1 MLLPVDV
8 ALMVEM
14 RRRAV
19 AFAAEKNFSFLNRG
33 DGGFSKASFLLS
45 EKTGDSVD
53 KILNDAE
60 KRARKNRGI

>member
-1 MLLPVDV
+1 
-8 ALMVEM
+8 
-14 RRRAV
+14 
-19 AFAAEKNFSFLNRG
+19 
-33 DGGFSKASFLLS
+33 LS